1 MSPASAAFGFSLATM
16 SEYLPCGTK
25 QMSWLSAFWATVVR
39 VELVDL
45 AFSVDSILVA
55 VALSPKLWVV
65 VTGGILGI
73 ITMRLVAGQMIEL
86 IRKYPPLVDGAF
98 IIIAWVAFKL
108 MVEYAHQ
115 MGWIGWVIPKTIS
128 LGLIV
133 VIFLAAYIYARR
145 QGPAEPHPEDSSAS

>member
-1 MSPASAAFGFSLATM
+1 M
-16 SEYLPCGTK
+16 
-25 QMSWLSAFWATVVR
+25 
-39 VELVDL
+39 
-45 AFSVDSILVA
+45 A